1 MRLDAITLEHFRNY
15 AHQSVTFDPS
25 VNVIVGENAQGK
37 TNLLEAAVYLSCAK
51 SPRARTEK
59 EMISFDA
66 DTARLTG
73 SVFSRGRDFTV
84 EIELF
89 RGKRRKMSVNQVP
102 CKRAGDLSG
111 VLNTVYFCPDDLLLI
126 RDGAAARRR
135 FMDLSLSQLRPRY
148 DAALSEYNRL
158 YDHKTRI
165 LRDAEEHP
173 SLLDALPD
181 FNLRMAQCGAVLIYY
196 RARFCKLL
204 ADYAASAHREC
215 SGGREE
221 LTLAYRTVGTVADP
235 MAPQETVFEQLMAHQ
250 RDHYHAE
257 LASRLCLSG
266 PHKDDIEV
274 SIGGAAARAFFLAGP
289 DPHRGALPQTRRA
302 RYFPRADGLFARP
315 PARRC
320 ALRAGPPPAGICPQP
335 HLRRPGLHH
344 LLRGGPAGN
353 ASRRQGPPR

>member
-59 EMISFDA
+59 EMISFEADA
-66 DTARLTG
+66 ARLTG

-84 EIELF
+84 EIELS

-165 LRDAEEHP
+165 LRDAETLCHVEIEGLYP
-173 SLLDALPD
+173 
-181 FNLRMAQCGAVLIYY
+181 CGEGAG
-196 RARFCKLL
+196 
-204 ADYAASAHREC
+204 YAGGIVSAAIDGERC
-215 SGGREE
+215 
-221 LTLAYRTVGTVADP
+221 A
-235 MAPQETVFEQLMAHQ
+235 EQLK
-250 RDHYHAE
+250 R
-257 LASRLCLSG
+257 G
-266 PHKDDIEV
+266 V
-274 SIGGAAARAFFLAGP
+274 AF
-289 DPHRGALPQTRRA
+289 Q
-302 RYFPRADGLFARP
+302 
-315 PARRC
+315 
-320 ALRAGPPPAGICPQP
+320 
-335 HLRRPGLHH
+335 
-344 LLRGGPAGN
+344 
-353 ASRRQGPPR
+353 

>member
-84 EIELF
+84 EIELS

-148 DAALSEYNRL
+148 HPSLSESNRL
-158 YDHKTRI
+158 SDHKTRI
-165 LRDAEEHP
+165 LP
-173 SLLDALPD
+173 
-181 FNLRMAQCGAVLIYY
+181 
-196 RARFCKLL
+196 
-204 ADYAASAHREC
+204 
-215 SGGREE
+215 
-221 LTLAYRTVGTVADP
+221 
-235 MAPQETVFEQLMAHQ
+235 
-250 RDHYHAE
+250 HA
-257 LASRLCLSG
+257 
-266 PHKDDIEV
+266 
-274 SIGGAAARAFFLAGP
+274 
-289 DPHRGALPQTRRA
+289 
-302 RYFPRADGLFARP
+302 
-315 PARRC
+315 
-320 ALRAGPPPAGICPQP
+320 
-335 HLRRPGLHH
+335 
-344 LLRGGPAGN
+344 
-353 ASRRQGPPR
+353 